1 MVGISIN
8 LCSLTVHSQVDDE
21 VQWPDAARLLREVA
35 SWRGRCGVLLALKA
49 TPLSSLREQRGQT
62 KWIEFVKKLN
72 EKTALCEPG
81 CAVPPVVEPPSSR
94 DSLERLKF
102 PICGVVCPYFRV
114 SSLCPHK
121 KVPLSLHVWLADH
134 MPYRAAYGTHATCT

>member
-21 VQWPDAARLLREVA
+21 VQRPDGARLLREVA

-49 TPLSSLREQRGQT
+49 TLLSSLREQRGQT

-81 CAVPPVVEPPSSR
+81 CAVPLVIE
-94 DSLERLKF
+94 
-102 PICGVVCPYFRV
+102 
-114 SSLCPHK
+114 
-121 KVPLSLHVWLADH
+121 PLSALSGIQNFC
-134 MPYRAAYGTHATCT
+134 MPDKARDG